1 MLTAA
6 GFLTGL
12 LVGLTGV
19 GGGAVM
25 TPLLLLVF
33 GIAPA
38 TAIGTDLWFAVGTK
52 VFAARLHHASNLI
65 DWPVVRRLW
74 WGSLP
79 ASALTLLLLQRQILR
94 TDVGILKMAVAV
106 AVILTALGFIFQGR
120 LHAMGRRWRLGDSAR
135 FMQIQGPLT
144 VLAGMV
150 LGAMVTL
157 TSIGAGAFGAVI
169 LAALYPLRLTPAK
182 LIATDIMHAIP
193 LALFA
198 GLGHL
203 LFGHVDVSLL
213 FWLLIGS
220 IPGVLLGAYCSSRL
234 PQSVLRAMLGG
245 VLLLVGGRLCISI
258 LV

>member
-1 MLTAA
+1 MLSAA

-52 VFAARLHHASNLI
+52 AFAARLHHARDLI
-65 DWPVVRRLW
+65 DWQVVRRLW

-79 ASALTLLLLQRQILR
+79 ASAVTILLLKFQILR
-94 TDVGILKMAVAV
+94 TDVGALKVAVAL
-106 AVILTALGFIFQGR
+106 AVILTAFGFLFQGR
-120 LHAMGRRWRLGDSAR
+120 LHRIGKRWRLGDSVR
-135 FMQIQGPLT
+135 FMRVQGPLT
-144 VLAGMV
+144 VFAGML

-169 LAALYPLRLTPAK
+169 LAALYPLRLTPAR

-203 LFGHVDVSLL
+203 LFGHVDLSLL
-213 FWLLIGS
+213 LWLLSGS

-245 VLLLVGGRLCISI
+245 ILLLVGGRLCVSV
-258 LV
+258 LA